1 MSARQRTF
9 ISCTARPYERFVMNC
24 SFDRDGG
31 ARFGF
36 APRPAAALVL
46 GAFVVLIVLFSSWF
60 VVPPA
65 NVAFTRWLGGTVM
78 QREPL
83 GPGLHLKVPFM
94 ERVDEMQVSQSVYTL
109 APMEV
114 YTNDNQSVSITVS
127 LIYVVPARNVYH
139 LLYEV
144 GRTGNMDVDSTVLPV
159 VRNDAQ
165 AVFARYNT
173 LTISDK
179 RVQIADAMQEAI
191 ANDLRRLFGIQ
202 ILNVQLTGIRYS
214 RAFTES
220 VEAAMTAKAA
230 AVRAENQVLQK
241 QYEGQQAVVLA
252 EAQAKAKIAAAEGDA
267 RAIALVSEALRQN
280 PAYIHWYQASRWDG
294 VLPKYVSGK
303 AAVPVIDADK

>member
-1 MSARQRTF
+1 
-9 ISCTARPYERFVMNC
+9 MNQLL
-24 SFDRDGG
+24 SRDTGP
-31 ARFGF
+31 RFGSVPRA
-36 APRPAAALVL
+36 APGVLLAIIVVLVL
-46 GAFVVLIVLFSSWF
+46 LFSSWF

-78 QREPL
+78 QRQPL

-94 ERVDEMQVSQSVYTL
+94 ESVDEMQVSQSVYTL

-114 YTNDNQSVSITVS
+114 YTNDNQSVTIAVS
-127 LIYVVPARNVYH
+127 LIYVVPAADVYH

-144 GRTGNMDVDSTVLPV
+144 GRTGNVDVDGTVLPV

-173 LTISDK
+173 LTISD
-179 RVQIADAMQEAI
+179 RRAEIADAMQVAI
-191 ANDLRRLFGIQ
+191 AGDLRRLFG
-202 ILNVQLTGIRYS
+202 LEVVNVQLTGIQYS
-214 RAFTES
+214 GAFTQS

-230 AVRAENQVLQK
+230 AVQAQNQVLQK

-252 EAQAKAKIAAAEGDA
+252 EAQAKAKIATAEGDA
-267 RAIALVSEALRQN
+267 RAIALVGDALRQN
-280 PAYIHWYQASRWDG
+280 PAYIRWYEASRWDG
-294 VLPKYVSGK
+294 VLPKYVAGK

>member
-1 MSARQRTF
+1 MNRLLGHDGEAR
-9 ISCTARPYERFVMNC
+9 SGFV
-24 SFDRDGG
+24 
-31 ARFGF
+31 
-36 APRPAAALVL
+36 PRGAAAIVL
-46 GAFVVLIVLFSSWF
+46 GIAVVIVLFSSWF

-94 ERVDEMQVSQSVYTL
+94 ESVDEMQVSQSVYAL
-109 APMEV
+109 PPMEV
-114 YTNDNQSVSITVS
+114 YTNDNQSVDITVS
-127 LIYVVPARNVYH
+127 LIYVVPAADVYH

-144 GRTGNMDVDSTVLPV
+144 GRTGNVDVDTTVLPV

-173 LTISDK
+173 LTISDS
-179 RVQIADAMQEAI
+179 RTQIAAAMQAAI
-191 ANDLRRLFGIQ
+191 ASDLLRLFGVQ
-202 ILNVQLTGIRYS
+202 VVNVQLTGIQYS
-214 RAFTES
+214 SAFTQS

-230 AVRAENQVLQK
+230 AVQAENQVLQK

-252 EAQAKAKIAAAEGDA
+252 EAQAKAKVAAAEGDA
-267 RAIALVSEALRQN
+267 KAIALVSDAL
-280 PAYIHWYQASRWDG
+280 RWDG

>member
-1 MSARQRTF
+1 
-9 ISCTARPYERFVMNC
+9 MNY
-24 SFDRDGG
+24 SFDRDSN
-31 ARFGF
+31 ARLGF
-36 APRPAAALVL
+36 IPRAAPGLVL
-46 GAFVVLIVLFSSWF
+46 GLVVALVVLFSSWF

-109 APMEV
+109 TPMEV

-127 LIYVVPARNVYH
+127 LIYVVPTRDVYH

-144 GRTGNMDVDSTVLPV
+144 GRSGNIDVDSTVLPV

-179 RVQIADAMQEAI
+179 RVQIANAMQEAI
-191 ANDLRRLFGIQ
+191 ANDLRRLFGIE
-202 ILNVQLTGIRYS
+202 IVNVQLTGIQYS
-214 RAFTES
+214 KAFTES

-252 EAQAKAKIAAAEGDA
+252 EAQAKAKIAASEGDA
-267 RAIALVSEALRQN
+267 KAIALVSDALRQN
-280 PAYIHWYQASRWDG
+280 PAYIRWYEVSRWDG

-303 AAVPVIDADK
+303 AAVPVIDTDK

>member
-1 MSARQRTF
+1 
-9 ISCTARPYERFVMNC
+9 MNYP
-24 SFDRDGG
+24 FNRDGG

-36 APRPAAALVL
+36 VPPTAAGVL
-46 GAFVVLIVLFSSWF
+46 LGIIIVLIVLFSSWF

-78 QREPL
+78 QRQPL

-94 ERVDEMQVSQSVYTL
+94 ERVDEMQVSQSVFTL
-109 APMEV
+109 SPMEV

-127 LIYVVPARNVYH
+127 LIYVVPAADVYH

-144 GRTGNMDVDSTVLPV
+144 GRSGNVDVDATVLPV

-173 LTISDK
+173 LTISD
-179 RVQIADAMQEAI
+179 RRAQIADAMQLAI
-191 ANDLRRLFGIQ
+191 ANDLQRLFGIQ
-202 ILNVQLTGIRYS
+202 IVNVQLTGIQYS
-214 RAFTES
+214 SAFTQS

-230 AVRAENQVLQK
+230 AVQAQNQVLQK

-252 EAQAKAKIAAAEGDA
+252 EAQAKAKIAAAEADA
-267 RAIALVSEALRQN
+267 KAIALVSEALRRN
-280 PAYIHWYQASRWDG
+280 PAYIRWYQASRWNG

-303 AAVPVIDADK
+303 AAVPIVDIDK

>member
-1 MSARQRTF
+1 
-9 ISCTARPYERFVMNC
+9 MNQLVG
-24 SFDRDGG
+24 RDSG
-31 ARFGF
+31 AGFGF
-36 APRPAAALVL
+36 VRRAAPGTLIAII
-46 GAFVVLIVLFSSWF
+46 VVLVVLFSSWF

-78 QREPL
+78 QRQPL

-94 ERVDEMQVSQSVYTL
+94 ESVDEMQVSQSVYTL
-109 APMEV
+109 PPMEV

-127 LIYVVPARNVYH
+127 VIYVIPPSDVYH

-144 GRTGNMDVDSTVLPV
+144 GRTGNVDVDTTVLPV

-179 RVQIADAMQEAI
+179 RAQIADAMQAAI
-191 ANDLRRLFGIQ
+191 ANDLLRLFGVQ
-202 ILNVQLTGIRYS
+202 VVNVQLTGIQYS
-214 RAFTES
+214 NAFTQS

-230 AVRAENQVLQK
+230 AVQAENQVLQK

-252 EAQAKAKIAAAEGDA
+252 EAQAKAKIATAEGDA
-267 RAIALVSEALRQN
+267 KAIALVSDALRQN
-280 PAYIHWYQASRWDG
+280 PAYIRWYEASRWDG

-303 AAVPVIDADK
+303 APVPVIDADK

>member
-1 MSARQRTF
+1 
-9 ISCTARPYERFVMNC
+9 MNY
-24 SFDRDGG
+24 SSDRESG

-36 APRPAAALVL
+36 SPRAAPGLLL
-46 GAFVVLIVLFSSWF
+46 GIIVVLVVLFSSWF

-127 LIYVVPARNVYH
+127 LIYVIPTTGVYH

-144 GRTGNMDVDSTVLPV
+144 GRTGDLDVDTTVLPV

-165 AVFARYNT
+165 GVFARYNT

-179 RVQIADAMQEAI
+179 RVQIADAMQAAI
-191 ANDLRRLFGIQ
+191 ANDLKRLFGIQ
-202 ILNVQLTGIRYS
+202 VVNVQLTGIQYS
-214 RAFTES
+214 KAFTES

-241 QYEGQQAVVLA
+241 QYEGQQAVVFA
-252 EAQAKAKIAAAEGDA
+252 EAQAKAKVAAAEGDA
-267 RAIALVSEALRQN
+267 KAIALVSDTLRQN
-280 PAYIHWYQASRWDG
+280 PAYLRWYEASRWDG

>member
-1 MSARQRTF
+1 
-9 ISCTARPYERFVMNC
+9 MNNLH
-24 SFDRDGG
+24 DRDTGT
-31 ARFGF
+31 RFGF
-36 APRPAAALVL
+36 VPRAAPGLLL
-46 GAFVVLIVLFSSWF
+46 GIIVFLIVLFSSWF

-78 QREPL
+78 QHEPL

-94 ERVDEMQVSQSVYTL
+94 ERVDQMQVSQSVFTL
-109 APMEV
+109 SPMDV

-127 LIYVVPARNVYH
+127 LIYVVPTADVYH

-144 GRTGNMDVDSTVLPV
+144 GRTGNVDVDTTVLPV

-179 RVQIADAMQEAI
+179 RAQIADAMQAAI
-191 ANDLRRLFGIQ
+191 GNDLQRLFGIQ
-202 ILNVQLTGIRYS
+202 VVNVQLTGIRYS
-214 RAFTES
+214 GAFTQS
-220 VEAAMTAKAA
+220 VEAAMTAKAG
-230 AVRAENQVLQK
+230 AVQAENQVLQK

-267 RAIALVSEALRQN
+267 KAIALVSDALRQN
-280 PAYIHWYQASRWDG
+280 PAYIRWYEASRWDG

>member
-1 MSARQRTF
+1 
-9 ISCTARPYERFVMNC
+9 MNLQ
-24 SFDRDGG
+24 FDRDSGP
-31 ARFGF
+31 RFGF
-36 APRPAAALVL
+36 VPRAAPGILV
-46 GAFVVLIVLFSSWF
+46 GIIAVLIVLFSSWF

-65 NVAFTRWLGGTVM
+65 NVAFTRWLGGRVM

-94 ERVDEMQVSQSVYTL
+94 ESVDEMQVSQSVYAL
-109 APMEV
+109 SPMEV
-114 YTNDNQSVSITVS
+114 YTNDNQSVSISVS
-127 LIYVVPARNVYH
+127 LIYVVPPADVYH

-144 GRTGNMDVDSTVLPV
+144 GRTGNVDIDTTVLPV

-173 LTISDK
+173 LTISD
-179 RVQIADAMQEAI
+179 RRAQIADAMQAAI
-191 ANDLRRLFGIQ
+191 ANDLQRLFGVQ
-202 ILNVQLTGIRYS
+202 VVNVQLTGIQYS
-214 RAFTES
+214 GAFTQS

-267 RAIALVSEALRQN
+267 KAIALVSDALRQN
-280 PAYIHWYQASRWDG
+280 PAYIRWYEASRWDG
-294 VLPKYVSGK
+294 ALPKYVSGK
-303 AAVPVIDADK
+303 AALPVIDADK

>member
-1 MSARQRTF
+1 MNYPSGRDSWAPLGLTPRT
-9 ISCTARPYERFVMNC
+9 V
-24 SFDRDGG
+24 
-31 ARFGF
+31 
-36 APRPAAALVL
+36 PRLVL
-46 GAFVVLIVLFSSWF
+46 AVLVVLIVLFSSWF

-127 LIYVVPARNVYH
+127 LIYVVPTADVYH

-144 GRTGNMDVDSTVLPV
+144 GRSGAVDVDTTVLPV

-179 RVQIADAMQEAI
+179 RVQIADAMQAAI
-191 ANDLRRLFGIQ
+191 ANDLKRLFGLQ
-202 ILNVQLTGIRYS
+202 ILNVQLTGIQYS

-267 RAIALVSEALRQN
+267 KAIALVSDALRQN
-280 PAYIHWYQASRWDG
+280 PAYIRWYEASRWDG
-294 VLPKYVSGK
+294 ALPKYVAGK